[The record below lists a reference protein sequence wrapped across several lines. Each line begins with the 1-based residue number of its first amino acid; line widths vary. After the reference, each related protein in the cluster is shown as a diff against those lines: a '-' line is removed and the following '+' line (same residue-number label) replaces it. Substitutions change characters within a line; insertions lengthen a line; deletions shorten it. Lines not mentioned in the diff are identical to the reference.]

1 MFSSGALPAAGLCV
15 TVKGVPVEE
24 YCFIC
29 VTIGGRRRWCVN
41 RTTHHFVLFA
51 LQRGRQYTVQGGRER
66 IHRAINV
73 LQLVQAEQ
81 THSERRRA
89 SIHAIL
95 GVFIQLP
102 RHLCTKMVQ
111 RSHKGNMRQHNNN
124 NRPRTPPAIWIPSP
138 LNKPPMPPTL
148 ENTTTT
154 PGDP

>member
-89 SIHAIL
+89 SIHAVL

-102 RHLCTKMVQ
+102 RHLCRKWF
-111 RSHKGNMRQHNNN
+111 SY
-124 NRPRTPPAIWIPSP
+124 RTSG
-138 LNKPPMPPTL
+138 TCV
-148 ENTTTT
+148 NTTTT
-154 PGDP
+154 TAHVRRQQSGYPRP

>member
-1 MFSSGALPAAGLCV
+1 MHCLQPACARQSRGCPWRSVVSFASLLADVGA
-15 TVKGVPVEE
+15 GVNQ
-24 YCFIC
+24 
-29 VTIGGRRRWCVN
+29 TK
-41 RTTHHFVLFA
+41 HHFVPFA
-51 LQRGRQYTVQGGRER
+51 LQRGGQYTVQGGRER
-66 IHRAINV
+66 IYRAIHV

-89 SIHAIL
+89 SIHAVL

-111 RSHKGNMRQHNNN
+111 LSHKGNMRQHNS